1 MRLIAELIENKRKDI
16 SLDEGTLLF
25 LAQKVVEGEF
35 GKVGR
40 ENIYPEKIVSKTLIL
55 KSSGSL
61 WASEVWLRRH
71 VLLSNLNNE
80 AGEVVVERLK
90 VS

>member
-1 MRLIAELIENKRKDI
+1 MRLIAELIENKKKNT

-25 LAQKVVEGEF
+25 LAKKVVEREF
-35 GKVGR
+35 GRVGG
-40 ENIYPEKIVSKTLIL
+40 ENIYPEKIISKTLIL

-71 VLLSNLNNE
+71 ILLSNLNDE
-80 AGEVVVERLK
+80 VGEVVVERLK